1 MRYRQAFL
9 NGEQTFDGQSS
20 LRNLGKLHQIVQ
32 SERGVAILATE
43 MTFIVAKCDKNTN
56 LKYWQTTKTVFTLII
71 GEMEDLVINV
81 GTSLEIREFTEFF
94 DVLLSKIELCKLL
107 CECWISASFSECTQ

>member
-32 SERGVAILATE
+32 SEREVAILATE

-71 GEMEDLVINV
+71 GEMEDLVITV
-81 GTSLEIREFTEFF
+81 GTSLEIREFTNLGNYYANVEFPQAF
-94 DVLLSKIELCKLL
+94 QNAHNKLDN
-107 CECWISASFSECTQ
+107 